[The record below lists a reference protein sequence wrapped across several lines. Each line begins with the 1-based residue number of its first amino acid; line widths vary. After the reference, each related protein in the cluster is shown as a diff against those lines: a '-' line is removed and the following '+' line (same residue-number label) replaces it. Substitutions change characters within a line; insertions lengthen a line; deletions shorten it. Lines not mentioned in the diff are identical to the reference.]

1 MAFQVRGFRS
11 LPQNPRRRRR
21 RCVSSE
27 WAICPSFL
35 LASAQHPQRMAL
47 TEGLRPTE
55 NGTRRL
61 NPLPRRDSSLCY
73 RVCFARRSP
82 VAVPLGNLRASGL
95 RSGRGV
101 SPSALER
108 TQAGYEELLPFTQC
122 LDRSSR
128 ANLQEQSSLSANYI
142 RIVLSLLLF
151 VHPRCLCLQ
160 NVHLL
165 GIAADRG

>member
-1 MAFQVRGFRS
+1 MTFQVRGLRS
-11 LPQNPRRRRR
+11 FPHMPRRRRR

-35 LASAQHPQRMAL
+35 LASARHPLRMAL

-73 RVCFARRSP
+73 RVCFGPPPARRRPSR
-82 VAVPLGNLRASGL
+82 GGLRASCG

-101 SPSALER
+101 SPSAPELP
-108 TQAGYEELLPFTQC
+108 QAECEELLPLT
-122 LDRSSR
+122 LVPDRSIR
-128 ANLQEQSSLSANYI
+128 WRFQGINSLKAD
-142 RIVLSLLLF
+142 LF
-151 VHPRCLCLQ
+151 RE
-160 NVHLL
+160 N
-165 GIAADRG
+165 